1 MVLIG
6 IFGSL
11 WRQKSGEALP
21 YYDEHGDLIGHISP
35 SAAPVDRRL
44 PFYDYEGHLIGLIT
58 PKASNKIPVRHY
70 DLAGRPIGIIH
81 LESTPLLRAA
91 SATAPPALA
100 PAKSATSGIVDSHFA
115 KHIGQHSSIQVST
128 SHHHAPDPSSGPE
141 SDNEPQLWDGWPNGT
156 WTRFYTSQQV
166 QTTSGLEI
174 QWASEAFGPRK
185 GSPSSK
191 TWQRGKT
198 MSRRCLGCIQ
208 CFNDFCG
215 ISSPPAA
222 RGIHIS
228 QQLEARCPCGAV
240 LKHQTCGIQ
249 WSFHFYASGARLEHS
264 GDHLHPHFTH
274 TISTPARGH
283 SQFAE
288 FQRKPKVPLAISMDN
303 DAPETGDPHF
313 DTSSP
318 EPSCSTAEKELPT
331 ERVVRFQSHSSSDSV
346 VDVDSDDSDDPKAV
360 ERCSTPL
367 FLDESSDSEDVYFLL
382 TDSAVEK
389 EDNSD
394 LDSAGRT
401 EMEQDADANMSDSS
415 FT

>member
-1 MVLIG
+1 MITKVRSCLTIIYAFLIT
-6 IFGSL
+6 F
-11 WRQKSGEALP
+11 Q
-21 YYDEHGDLIGHISP
+21 
-35 SAAPVDRRL
+35 
-44 PFYDYEGHLIGLIT
+44 GHLIGLIT

-70 DLAGRPIGIIH
+70 DLAGDLTFSNELAHSHSNQRDLAGRPIGIIH

-288 FQRKPKVPLAISMDN
+288 FQRKPKVPLAISMGAMPSITHTECLLN
-303 DAPETGDPHF
+303 FSQIMTRPKLEIHTLTPQAPSHLVRLRKR
-313 DTSSP
+313 SSRLNVLSDFKVIQAP
-318 EPSCSTAEKELPT
+318 IPWWTVSRPS
-331 ERVVRFQSHSSSDSV
+331 
-346 VDVDSDDSDDPKAV
+346 
-360 ERCSTPL
+360 
-367 FLDESSDSEDVYFLL
+367 
-382 TDSAVEK
+382 
-389 EDNSD
+389 
-394 LDSAGRT
+394 
-401 EMEQDADANMSDSS
+401 
-415 FT
+415 